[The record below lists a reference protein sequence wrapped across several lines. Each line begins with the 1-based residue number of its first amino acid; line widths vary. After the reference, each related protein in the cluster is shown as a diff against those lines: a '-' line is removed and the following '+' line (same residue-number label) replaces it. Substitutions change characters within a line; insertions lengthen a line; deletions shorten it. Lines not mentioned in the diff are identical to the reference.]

1 MKRWFSVLL
10 ALGLVCGAA
19 GALHADVKTQ
29 EKTQIKFGGMLGRM
43 MGMFGGKAAKEGVVS
58 TVAVKGDRLMRVTG
72 RTGQIIDLAEEKIYD
87 LDMRKK
93 TYTVTTFAELRQ
105 KLEEAKARAEKAA
118 KEQPEAK
125 EQEPEEPEQ
134 PAKEMEVDYDVKE
147 TGKTKTIAGHETKEY
162 IITVTVREK
171 GKTLEDGGGMVLTA
185 DTWMAEKIPAL
196 DEVNNFNRRYYQ
208 ELGGPA
214 IAGGS
219 EEQMAAAW
227 AMYPGIKT
235 AMAGLEKQNVKM
247 DGSALETTLTV
258 EGVKSKE
265 EMAQAASQESGS
277 EGGGL
282 GGMFARKLMRK
293 KAEDAGPRSTVF
305 TSTNEVLSVDAS
317 AGDAD
322 VAIPAGFKEKKK

>member
-1 MKRWFSVLL
+1 MKRLFSALL
-10 ALGLVCGAA
+10 ALGLVAGAA
-19 GALHADVKTQ
+19 GLHADVKTQ
-29 EKTQIKFGGMLGRM
+29 EKTQIKFEGMLGRM
-43 MGMFGGKAAKEGVVS
+43 IGMFGGKAAREGVVS
-58 TVAVKGDRLMRVTG
+58 TVAVKGDRMMRVSD

-105 KLEEAKARAEKAA
+105 KLEEAQAKAEKAA

-125 EQEPEEPEQ
+125 GEEPQQ
-134 PAKEMEVDYDVKE
+134 PAKEMEVDYNVKE
-147 TGKTKTIAGHETKEY
+147 TGKTKTIAGHDTKEY
-162 IITVTVREK
+162 IVTVTVREK

-196 DEVNNFNRRYYQ
+196 AEVADFNRRYYQ
-208 ELGGPA
+208 KLGGPA

-235 AMAGLEKQNVKM
+235 AMEGLEKQNVKM
-247 DGSALETTLTV
+247 DGSPLDTTLTV

-265 EMAQAASQESGS
+265 EMAQAEAQESGG
-277 EGGGL
+277 GGGL
-282 GGMFARKLMRK
+282 GGMFARKLLHRK
-293 KAEDAGPRSTVF
+293 ENKPRSTVF
-305 TSTNEVLSVDAS
+305 TSTNEVLSVEAS